1 MRLVLCRV
9 VQASGAVT
17 EGVEVALDPSE
28 LDFDTAT
35 MTARYVHVCV
45 CMYVC
50 VWGGVVICMH
60 ACVCVGKMLLFQ
72 PPSTLLSLLFPS
84 LLSASLLSSLLS
96 FPLFLHLIF
105 DPPPPSLSLCRY
117 EEQLREQQNQ
127 LQKEDLSDMVA
138 EHAAKQKVGS

>member
-1 MRLVLCRV
+1 MCRV

-35 MTARYVHVCV
+35 MTARCVCV
-45 CMYVC
+45 C
-50 VWGGVVICMH
+50 GGGEGRMWVHVRV
-60 ACVCVGKMLLFQ
+60 CVCVGKILLFQ
-72 PPSTLLSLLFPS
+72 PPSTPHFLLFLS
-84 LLSASLLSSLLS
+84 LLSASLPS
-96 FPLFLHLIF
+96 FLPLFLHPTF
-105 DPPPPSLSLCRY
+105 DPLSLSLCRY

-138 EHAAKQKVGS
+138 EHAAKQKVRKQNG